1 MSSGSG
7 GRLQGGRWMRMVAMS
22 VSLLA
27 LALAGLACFD
37 GDGGFLGEEETPS
50 PTAAITGTP
59 GPTITATPTATGTAT
74 ATVSPTPTATATP
87 SVNITPVEPFE
98 ITVKEAVNIRSTP
111 SVRPDN
117 VVGAIFPGERKKVIG
132 EARGEEALSGQ
143 GDLWYALEGGGFVY
157 APLVEKV

>member
-7 GRLQGGRWMRMVAMS
+7 GRPQGGRWMRMVAMS

-27 LALAGLACFD
+27 LAGSACSG
-37 GDGGFLGEEETPS
+37 GDGGFLGEEETPTFT
-50 PTAAITGTP
+50 PAITGTP
-59 GPTITATPTATGTAT
+59 GPTITGTPTGTAT
-74 ATVSPTPTATATP
+74 ATVSPTPTATATA

-132 EARGEEALSGQ
+132 EARGEEAEAGQ